1 MSFADLVNKSWED
14 GKKGTE
20 KVNIKEGMD
29 TVFSIADAAIEQQQ
43 QRLRAKDQKGIE
55 K

>member
-29 TVFSIADAAIEQQQ
+29 TVFSIANRAEAEKQAA
-43 QRLRAKDQKGIE
+43 RAKDQKGIE

>member
-14 GKKGTE
+14 GKEGTE

-43 QRLRAKDQKGIE
+43 RLRAKDQKGIE